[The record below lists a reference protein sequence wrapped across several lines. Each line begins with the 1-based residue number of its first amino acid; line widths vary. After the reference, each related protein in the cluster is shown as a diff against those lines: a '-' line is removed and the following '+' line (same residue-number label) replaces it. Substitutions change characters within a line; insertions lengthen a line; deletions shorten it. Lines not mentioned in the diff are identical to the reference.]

1 MPAEQIQHATVIGV
15 GLLGG
20 SIALGLR
27 EQIPDI
33 EIAGIGRRQ
42 SSLRAARKIGAIDS
56 AHLGTYEIVAKSDL
70 IVLATPVC
78 AFEKILRQIKPY
90 LKPSVVV
97 TDAGSTKAQVVRTA
111 DRVLGQGGPFVGSH
125 PMAGSEHKGPAFA
138 RADLLADALCVITPT
153 KNTPPSLVRKVIK
166 IWKMLGMRTTKMSPA
181 DHDQAVARVS
191 HLPHLL
197 ASLLMEIPR
206 DKDFDVA
213 STGLRDM
220 TRLAAGDPEMWRDIV
235 TTNRKPILEALGNMR
250 KKIDRIEKI
259 IGQDNPKAI
268 QKILAQAKARREE
281 KID

>member
-1 MPAEQIQHATVIGV
+1 MPAEQIQHATIIGV

-20 SIALGLR
+20 SIALALR
-27 EQIPDI
+27 EQIPNI

-42 SSLRAARKIGAIDS
+42 SSLGQARKIGAIDT
-56 AHLGTYEIVAKSDL
+56 AHLDTYEIVTKSDL

-78 AFEKILRQIKPY
+78 AFENILRQIKPF
-90 LKPSVVV
+90 LKPGVVV

-111 DRVLGQGGPFVGSH
+111 QRVLGRGGPFVGSH

-138 RADLLADALCVITPT
+138 RAELLIDALCVITPT
-153 KNTPPSLVRKVIK
+153 ANTPPSVLRKVIK
-166 IWKMLGMRTTKMSPA
+166 IWKTLGMRTIKMSPA
-181 DHDQAVARVS
+181 DHDHAVARIS

-206 DKDFDVA
+206 DKDFLAA

-220 TRLAAGDPEMWRDIV
+220 TRLASGDPEMWRDIV
-235 TTNRKPILEALGNMR
+235 TTNSKPILAALGSMR
-250 KKIDRIEKI
+250 KKIARLEKI
-259 IGQDNPKAI
+259 IEQGNPKAI
-268 QKILAQAKARREE
+268 QKILTHAKTRRKE